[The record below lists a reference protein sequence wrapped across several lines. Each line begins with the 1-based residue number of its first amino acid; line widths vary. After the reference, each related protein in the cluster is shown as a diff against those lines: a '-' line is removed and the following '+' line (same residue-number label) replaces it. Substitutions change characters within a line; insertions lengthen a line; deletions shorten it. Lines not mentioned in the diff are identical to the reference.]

1 MLSADELAMYR
12 YELDHN
18 FPMFSEWEKE
28 KPLRVLQHSQA
39 AGGNQLLQGSYTA
52 SILSNLEVKH
62 NGLCKND
69 EILNQQG

>member
-1 MLSADELAMYR
+1 MRRESHPGERCDCKTEM
-12 YELDHN
+12 
-18 FPMFSEWEKE
+18 P
-28 KPLRVLQHSQA
+28 PRVLQHSQA
-39 AGGNQLLQGSYTA
+39 AGGKQLLQGSYTA